1 MDQNKSETPAK
12 KNSFWLDFGPL
23 LIFFGAFHYLKR
35 DYPDDAIEM
44 GQKSVRIANDLYQ
57 ARAEMAQ
64 MLCMSTIL
72 IKVPELSA
80 VAFEREAWTERGSTT
95 RVFVPSL
102 SIEP

>member
-1 MDQNKSETPAK
+1 MRYGLFEHDLNPPDE
-12 KNSFWLDFGPL
+12 NFDL
-23 LIFFGAFHYLKR
+23 LSLSRVPHVLQ